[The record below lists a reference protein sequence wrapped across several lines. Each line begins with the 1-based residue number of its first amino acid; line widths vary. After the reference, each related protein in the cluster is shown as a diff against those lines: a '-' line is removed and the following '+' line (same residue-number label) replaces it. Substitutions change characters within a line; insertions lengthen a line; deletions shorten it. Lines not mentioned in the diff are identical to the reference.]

1 MRTNIDIEDALMKAA
16 MKAGGFTTKKETVE
30 EALRLLARRIA
41 YEGVRA
47 LRGTTKWE
55 GNLTEMRQDRVN
67 YDVLWDDKTPITKQ
81 IAKQAAKRTTKP
93 KTKLSTKH
101 K

>member
-1 MRTNIDIEDALMKAA
+1 MRTNIDIDDALMNAA

-30 EALRLLARRIA
+30 EALRLLARRNA

-47 LRGTTKWE
+47 LRGTIKWE
-55 GNLTEMRQDRVN
+55 GNLNEMRQDRVD
-67 YDVLWDDKTPITKQ
+67 YSALWDETKSA
-81 IAKQAAKRTTKP
+81 AKQTAKRTTK
-93 KTKLSTKH
+93 H